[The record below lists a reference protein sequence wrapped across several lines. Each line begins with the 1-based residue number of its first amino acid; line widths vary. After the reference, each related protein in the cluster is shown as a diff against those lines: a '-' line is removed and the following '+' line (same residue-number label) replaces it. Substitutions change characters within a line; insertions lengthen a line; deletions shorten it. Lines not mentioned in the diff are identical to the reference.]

1 MFLENT
7 LFSIF
12 FYYLKCF
19 SIYFIW
25 KTGNC
30 FFFLKQL
37 QNMYLFSMHATSWL
51 TILIAFFIITTS
63 SRLIVL
69 WIILRLV
76 DPTLGGPLR
85 GVFLSFKNNTV
96 AITIKTSMIV
106 FQTSLKAFHHLLIQ
120 PMILIS
126 SSWEQ
131 KEKPWDLRLCLCR
144 QVKETWETCHRWG
157 SDES

>member
-30 FFFLKQL
+30 FFLKQL

-51 TILIAFFIITTS
+51 TVLIAFFIITTS

-69 WIILRLV
+69 WIILCPV

-96 AITIKTSMIV
+96 AITIKSE
-106 FQTSLKAFHHLLIQ
+106 SLPPHFWPSRWFWFLHHGN
-120 PMILIS
+120 
-126 SSWEQ
+126 
-131 KEKPWDLRLCLCR
+131 RR
-144 QVKETWETCHRWG
+144 QSHGIWG
-157 SDES
+157 SACAGK